1 MIDSFIED
9 LSIAFEV
16 LRDWRALAALAVFV
30 FAWALTRHV
39 AAVWRRPGG
48 PRRSSFRRRVASP
61 AKSTPTAA
69 PEPDE
74 DDFPED

>member
-1 MIDSFIED
+1 MIGAFIED

-30 FAWALTRHV
+30 LAWALTRHV
-39 AAVWRRPGG
+39 ASVWRRPGRAG
-48 PRRSSFRRRVASP
+48 KRP
-61 AKSTPTAA
+61 ALRAKTKAAKPAPA

-74 DDFPED
+74 DDFPEN

>member
-1 MIDSFIED
+1 MIDALFED

-30 FAWALTRHV
+30 FAWVLARHV
-39 AAVWRRPGG
+39 ASVWRRPGG
-48 PRRSSFRRRVASP
+48 SKRRAVFRKAAT
-61 AKSTPTAA
+61 AKSAPAPA

>member
-1 MIDSFIED
+1 MIDAFIED

-16 LRDWRALAALAVFV
+16 LLDWRALAALAVFV

-39 AAVWRRPGG
+39 ASVWRRPGG
-48 PRRSSFRRRVASP
+48 PRRRSLGRKAAAP
-61 AKSTPTAA
+61 AKSSPAPS

-74 DDFPED
+74 DDFPEE